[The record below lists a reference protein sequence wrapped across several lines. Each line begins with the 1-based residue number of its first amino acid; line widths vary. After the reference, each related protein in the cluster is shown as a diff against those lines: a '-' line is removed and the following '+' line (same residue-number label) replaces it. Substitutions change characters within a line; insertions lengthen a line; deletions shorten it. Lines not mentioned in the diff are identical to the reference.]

1 MTDAQR
7 QGTQD
12 TDPAA
17 ELAVL
22 FPDVDV
28 EVTDPDTGELVTLTV
43 REFRFREGLEVTVL
57 ARPLVA
63 SLTGLAMAFRGDP
76 DEGPEDDPD
85 DVPDGDPGDNLN
97 DGPDAGE
104 FAAIFSIHA
113 DLWLDLIARACGRDA
128 DWIGRLGDEDAYAL
142 TVAMWEAN
150 GPFFLRR
157 IVENGAAET
166 GLAGV
171 FGSATPGSLKSSAA

>member
-63 SLTGLAMAFRGDP
+63 SLAGLGMAASGGEADEHTDP
-76 DEGPEDDPD
+76 DP
-85 DVPDGDPGDNLN
+85 
-97 DGPDAGE
+97 GE
-104 FAAIFSIHA
+104 FLSIFSIHA
-113 DLWLDLIARACGRDA
+113 DLWLDLIARACGRDP
-128 DWIGRLGDEDAYAL
+128 DWIGRLGDEDGYAL

-157 IVENGAAET
+157 IVEGEAART

-171 FGSATPGSLKSSAA
+171 SGSGTLASLKSSAA

>member
-1 MTDAQR
+1 MTDTQT
-7 QGTQD
+7 QGL
-12 TDPAA
+12 DPAA

-63 SLTGLAMAFRGDP
+63 SLAGLAVAASEGD
-76 DEGPEDDPD
+76 DGLVREDG
-85 DVPDGDPGDNLN
+85 VPDTAE
-97 DGPDAGE
+97 PDAGE
-104 FAAIFSIHA
+104 FLTIFSIHA
-113 DLWLDLIARACGRDA
+113 DLWLDLIGRACGREA
-128 DWIGRLGDEDAYAL
+128 DWIGRLGDEDAYLVTA
-142 TVAMWEAN
+142 AMWEAN

-157 IVENGAAET
+157 VVEGEAART
-166 GLAGV
+166 GLVGL
-171 FGSATPGSLKSSAA
+171 SASLNSSAA